1 MKDFGRRALWEGMIA
16 GAIGYAVVALFFVVV
31 NLLQGRAAFHT
42 AEALGLALFYGGAEA
57 VGVGH
62 AGPVIA
68 YNGFHLVLF
77 LVLGMA
83 AAWLVAKSEQGPQ
96 FWYLASF
103 ALLFVVLHMLGVL
116 VVSAGALGGGL
127 SPVTV
132 LGAGAL
138 AGVAMIY
145 YLWRVHPR
153 LRLAVRTYDD
163 QPI

>member
-1 MKDFGRRALWEGMIA
+1 MKELGRRALWEGLVA
-16 GAIGYAVVALFFVVV
+16 GAIGYAVVALFFAGV
-31 NLLQGRAAFHT
+31 NVTQGRPAFHT
-42 AEALGLALFYGGAEA
+42 AEVLGLALFYGGVPAPGA
-57 VGVGH
+57 GH

-96 FWYLASF
+96 FWYLALF

-127 SPVTV
+127 SPATV
-132 LGAGAL
+132 LLAGAL
-138 AGVAMIY
+138 AGAAMIY